1 MGVALLVDTS
11 PRGSITQ
18 NSLNKLFPNEGDT
31 IPYSGHPNTA
41 QSSLEHYLINIDKQ
55 KVSQVVRNLLSNALK
70 FTPKD
75 GRVTVHARIVLVAPT
90 SNEENAFYQSR
101 GLEPSQEC
109 SLSPPYFRF
118 EVTDTG
124 PGISKVKCVPLM
136 TLSMLGPHS
145 SLLQIRVEA
154 VMLKNSLSNIYSF
167 IAMNV
172 LVFEQV

>member
-1 MGVALLVDTS
+1 LGVALLVDTS

-124 PGISKVKCVPLM
+124 PGISKVKSVPLM
-136 TLSMLGPHS
+136 TLSMLGPYS
-145 SLLQIRVEA
+145 SLLQI
-154 VMLKNSLSNIYSF
+154 SS
-167 IAMNV
+167 
-172 LVFEQV
+172 